1 MHQKLG
7 QVLGLACGGFY
18 VAGDRCVAAPAEG
31 ARDGRV
37 GNLSDEDVLELVL
50 HVTADTAG
58 GDAPNE
64 VPHLE
69 RGKGIVE
76 VAMATKIDQHATPK
90 RAADHGGV
98 QDDRASR
105 AR

>member
-1 MHQKLG
+1 MREKRG
-7 QVLGLACGGFY
+7 QVLGLAGGGFD
-18 VAGDRCVAAPAEG
+18 VAGDRCVALPAEG

-50 HVTADTAG
+50 HVTADTARRNT
-58 GDAPNE
+58 PNE

-76 VAMATKIDQHATPK
+76 VAMATKIDQHAAPK
-90 RAADHGGV
+90 RAADHGSV